1 MQKGPRYLKLMI
13 LLPVFLALISGCA
26 SDAYAE
32 IGSNLT
38 LMQENILKTEEIS
51 NTLVEICNWHIE
63 DTKAYWE
70 EYDKA
75 FSNGSE
81 FDPEDNYDEVKAK
94 YDELTA
100 QIEQLDAM
108 SGSFTSST
116 ADESFDKTVEVYTLY
131 LGDIKQSAED
141 MKTVFDYYFEM
152 REALEPFE
160 EFSYAENTTGYTDY
174 ALMAGQLSQVIAQT
188 QQALKDVVCPPFMKS
203 SHDALLVRIDEMQ
216 GFSQDF
222 SIAVQMGDV
231 LRMASSVYR
240 SDRISKLIDQGDRKL
255 DEDFTLQFEQT
266 VERLNGRITTMR
278 NELVEN
284 IEILQAAI
292 A

>member
-1 MQKGPRYLKLMI
+1 
-13 LLPVFLALISGCA
+13 
-26 SDAYAE
+26 
-32 IGSNLT
+32 
-38 LMQENILKTEEIS
+38 
-51 NTLVEICNWHIE
+51 
-63 DTKAYWE
+63 
-70 EYDKA
+70 
-75 FSNGSE
+75 
-81 FDPEDNYDEVKAK
+81 
-94 YDELTA
+94 
-100 QIEQLDAM
+100 
-108 SGSFTSST
+108 
-116 ADESFDKTVEVYTLY
+116 
-131 LGDIKQSAED
+131 
-141 MKTVFDYYFEM
+141 
-152 REALEPFE
+152 
-160 EFSYAENTTGYTDY
+160 
-174 ALMAGQLSQVIAQT
+174 
-188 QQALKDVVCPPFMKS
+188 MKS